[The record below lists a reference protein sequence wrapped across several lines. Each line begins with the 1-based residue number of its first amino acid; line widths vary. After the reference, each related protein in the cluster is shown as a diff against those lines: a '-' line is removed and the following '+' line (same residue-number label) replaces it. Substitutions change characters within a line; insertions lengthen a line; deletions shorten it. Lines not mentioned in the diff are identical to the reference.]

1 MKIALHPEALE
12 DLREAASFYRENV
25 GKSLSRSLVEEFDRS
40 VGRLRRHPHIGPV
53 WRKGARRLSM
63 TRFPYS
69 LIYTL
74 SDDEIL
80 ILAVAHHSR
89 RPGYWRH
96 RK

>member
-1 MKIALHPEALE
+1 MRIALHPEARE
-12 DLREAASFYRENV
+12 DLREAASFYRETAGRN
-25 GKSLSRSLVEEFDRS
+25 LSRSLVEEFDRS
-40 VGRLRRHPHIGPV
+40 VNSLRRHPHIGPV
-53 WRKGARRLSM
+53 WRKGTRRLSM
-63 TRFPYS
+63 RRFPYS
-69 LIYTL
+69 LIYTV